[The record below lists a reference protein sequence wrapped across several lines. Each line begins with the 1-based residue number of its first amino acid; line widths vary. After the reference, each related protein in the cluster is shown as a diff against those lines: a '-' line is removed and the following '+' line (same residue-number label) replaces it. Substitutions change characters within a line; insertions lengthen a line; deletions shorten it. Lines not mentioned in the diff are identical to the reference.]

1 MAHFPYLHNLILLG
15 TMDLSSDMTSVTIAR
30 TQEGLSDDTFS
41 PTKAFKARM
50 GGLGDAVV
58 GMAGLINLG
67 DGTPAVPTED
77 STMFANMSLTGLPL
91 LVSFPGGADFDRC
104 KFGKVQQGTYQ
115 PGGNVGQRAEWT
127 AEARI
132 SAGVFTD
139 GNIMATGAKTTTF
152 NGVARQLGALSATQK
167 LYAVLFATA
176 KTTFTSAVFKIQSDD
191 NSGFT
196 TPTDRITFTTV
207 TGLTS
212 EMPAAVSGAI
222 TDDWWR
228 VTCSSFTGTSL
239 TVYIAMG
246 IAGF

>member
-1 MAHFPYLHNLILLG
+1 MAHFPHLHTTILLG
-15 TMDLSSDMTSVTIAR
+15 TMDLSSDMSSVTIAR

-67 DGTPAVPTED
+67 DGSVGVATQD
-77 STMFANMSLTGLPL
+77 STLFANMSLTGLPML
-91 LVSFPGGADFDRC
+91 ISFPGAADFDRC

-115 PGGNVGQRAEWT
+115 SGGNVGQRAEWT
-127 AEARI
+127 AEARVA
-132 SAGVFTD
+132 SASWTD

-167 LYAVLFATA
+167 LYAILFATA
-176 KTTFTSAVFKIQSDD
+176 KTTFTSAVFKVQSDD

-212 EMPAAVSGAI
+212 EMPAAVAGVVA
-222 TDDWWR
+222 DDWWR
-228 VTCSSFTGTSL
+228 ITCSSFTGTSL
-239 TVYIAMG
+239 TIYAAVG